1 MSPVQCTMHNFLQ
14 CSPSFSKMELNILK
28 KWASDWYIKTPNTV
42 SIKGCKNQGCSNE
55 ILTVKQQN
63 VTAKTLSSLP
73 ICTGTPLAL
82 HIKGPLTISTS
93 CSTLFTGQ
101 EIELTDITLYPRLDR
116 VRICLKN
123 TSAVPLAGG
132 KHTRGQRTL
141 RGPASYINHSFSS
154 ELSTTI

>member
-1 MSPVQCTMHNFLQ
+1 MLHQKLYLVYQY
-14 CSPSFSKMELNILK
+14 
-28 KWASDWYIKTPNTV
+28 A
-42 SIKGCKNQGCSNE
+42 
-55 ILTVKQQN
+55 
-63 VTAKTLSSLP
+63 
-73 ICTGTPLAL
+73 PLAL
-82 HIKGPLTISTS
+82 HIYKGNLTKTTS
-93 CSTLFTGQ
+93 YSTLFTDQ
-101 EIELTDITLYPRLDR
+101 EVKLTDITLYPRLDS